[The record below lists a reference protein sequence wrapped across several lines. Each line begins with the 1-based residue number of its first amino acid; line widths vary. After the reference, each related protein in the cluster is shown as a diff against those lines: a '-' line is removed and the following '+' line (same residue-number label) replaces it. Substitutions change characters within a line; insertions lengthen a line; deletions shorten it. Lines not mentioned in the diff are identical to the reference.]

1 MNTFIFYS
9 YYYSSRS
16 LPQENLGGCGCC
28 QSRVTLV
35 TVCPF
40 QQGTLEVETFQT
52 IKVRSV
58 FLCIHKAVK
67 EQRVSSNLPPCRRP
81 SPPEPRAERVTAREP
96 EQDSGQPD
104 PRLGEGEGG
113 LLQHRGQ
120 ARPERR
126 RQDRHGGRDRAHGPQ
141 RRADQRRILIIVRT
155 IL

>member
-40 QQGTLEVETFQT
+40 QQGTSEVETFRI

-58 FLCIHKAVK
+58 FLCIKLLKNRESQVTSPLAGDH
-67 EQRVSSNLPPCRRP
+67 LRP
-81 SPPEPRAERVTAREP
+81 SRGPSVLRHESPSRTLVNPTLASEREREASSSTVVRLDQNGAARTVMVAETELT
-96 EQDSGQPD
+96 D
-104 PRLGEGEGG
+104 PSAVQINGG
-113 LLQHRGQ
+113 Y
-120 ARPERR
+120 
-126 RQDRHGGRDRAHGPQ
+126 
-141 RRADQRRILIIVRT
+141 
-155 IL
+155 